1 MLRRA
6 EISVMSNS
14 RTLMGGALAGLT
26 ACLMAAQAFAAD
38 QQINAC
44 DLLEPA
50 EVTKALGHKVGNGE
64 RRDQGMQNNG
74 AYSSSCIWTIEDKN
88 ATTDPSK
95 PFGGRSFVILNVMQ
109 WPTGSDQARTFLDSF
124 RQAADHGVIPSQPD
138 SRKFGDEAL
147 WWGDGLAVVKDHR
160 SFGLSVF
167 MPGLQVKK
175 PGEIEEKMAPHVLR
189 RMARL

>member
-1 MLRRA
+1 
-6 EISVMSNS
+6 MSKS
-14 RTLMGGALAGLT
+14 RTLIGGALAGLL
-26 ACLMAAQAFAAD
+26 AVASVPSLAAD
-38 QQINAC
+38 SLEIDAC
-44 DLLEPA
+44 ALLQPN
-50 EVTKALGHKVGNGE
+50 EVTKALGHKVGPGE

-74 AYSSSCIWTIEDKN
+74 AYSSSCIWTIEDSN
-88 ATTDPSK
+88 ARPDPNR

-109 WPTGSDQARTFLDSF
+109 WSKGSGQAHTFLDSF

-147 WWGDGLAVVKDHR
+147 WWGDGLAVVKDDR

-167 MPGLQVKK
+167 MPGLKVKK

-189 RMARL
+189 RLERL